1 MKASDFSCCNSSH
14 RDAAKVNCSNNS
26 LTIMNPT
33 FPHEDTTNCFQS
45 RIWLLH
51 SRVGP
56 DKCETIKYKLSCGL
70 SAAEVPVLIKAECW
84 KHSNISLKC
93 WFFFPPP
100 KPFIWLK
107 LSVQKKI
114 TCKFVLMSCPK
125 WEWLPS
131 QHA

>member
-1 MKASDFSCCNSSH
+1 MKKKVFQNCTVKASDFSCCNSSH
-14 RDAAKVNCSNNS
+14 RDAAKVNCSNDS

-84 KHSNISLKC
+84 KHSNISPKC
-93 WFFFPPP
+93 CLLFFFPQTFYLA
-100 KPFIWLK
+100 KTK
-107 LSVQKKI
+107 RSEDNH
-114 TCKFVLMSCPK
+114 M
-125 WEWLPS
+125 
-131 QHA
+131 